1 MRRHMASDSDGF
13 ITFEF
18 DEDEQ
23 DEPPTV
29 LPAADDDEDDVE
41 LHGASSY
48 N

>member
-1 MRRHMASDSDGF
+1 MASDRDRF

-23 DEPPTV
+23 EEPSTV
-29 LPAADDDEDDVE
+29 VPAADDDEDDVE